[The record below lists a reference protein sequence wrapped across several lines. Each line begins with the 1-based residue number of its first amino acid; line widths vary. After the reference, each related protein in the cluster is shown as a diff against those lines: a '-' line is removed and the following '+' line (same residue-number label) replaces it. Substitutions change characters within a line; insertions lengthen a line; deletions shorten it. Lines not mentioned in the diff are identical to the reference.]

1 MNPQGKKVNTSVAV
15 NPSILE
21 QLREYKKKNGISI
34 SWLIGMLLNN
44 FFGNLEGG
52 ENNGKEEK

>member
-1 MNPQGKKVNTSVAV
+1 MNPQGKKVNTSVAM

-21 QLREYKKKNGISI
+21 QLREYKEKNGISI

-44 FFGNLEGG
+44 FFGNLGG